1 MTSWICLDSGIA
13 LKLVLPEEDSRQAR
27 DLWEFVVKSGIQPA
41 APPLFSYE
49 ITAVLRKCVYRE
61 TITLEYGRAALKKLL
76 RLNIQLVTFPEIH
89 WQAWDLAR
97 RLNRPTAYDTHY
109 LALAG
114 YLNCE
119 FWTADKRLYNSAS
132 REISQIRLL
141 HSFQP

>member
-27 DLWEFVVKSGIQPA
+27 DLWKFVLNAGLQPV

-61 TITLEYGRAALKKLL
+61 IITGEYGQTALKKLL

-89 WQAWDLAR
+89 LQAWELAR
-97 RLNRPTAYDTHY
+97 RLNRPTAYDAHY

-119 FWTADKRLYNSAS
+119 FWTADKQLYNSAS
-132 REISQIRLL
+132 REISQIRSL
-141 HSFQP
+141 HSFE